1 MTEFIPVNIEVLH
14 ITWKPSY
21 FGLSRFHYWDK
32 LISTVKC
39 FVGFLV
45 LGLYSLLSFDSA
57 LLNFLIALDFFV
69 SSIAIK
75 IIFGLTAACAVH

>member
-1 MTEFIPVNIEVLH
+1 MQNLETQLFWAEQ
-14 ITWKPSY
+14 
-21 FGLSRFHYWDK
+21 
-32 LISTVKC
+32 ISPLRQINLLTVKR

-75 IIFGLTAACAVH
+75 IIFGSTAACAVD